1 MMIYKKDV
9 YKSDDY
15 HVIKNNY
22 GRDVYFLA
30 QFIKG
35 DRIRVVC
42 DDMDFAAFCLDNQGE
57 QFNKSF
63 GKKLKDIY
71 LKHTNEKFGK
81 MIKNKVSHG
90 GGVFTDN
97 MVYSERTEESVGL
110 EMFVHVF
117 YLLMGYGYINDELNM
132 SKKISIPDAILRMKK
147 GKEDM
152 VKSCLVADIDIING
166 NSKWIN
172 GTYRTGSLNRKLFN
186 KDVYSFLKRN
196 YICYLT
202 TINSKE
208 KKIDY

>member
-1 MMIYKKDV
+1 MMKYKKDV

-117 YLLMGYGYINDELNM
+117 YLLMGYGFKYDKKNIF
-132 SKKISIPDAILRMKK
+132 KKISTSDFVL
-147 GKEDM
+147 
-152 VKSCLVADIDIING
+152 
-166 NSKWIN
+166 
-172 GTYRTGSLNRKLFN
+172 KLFKN
-186 KDVYSFLKRN
+186 EELPKIHQPSLTNQLKDFGTGVGFGN
-196 YICYLT
+196 LT
-202 TINSKE
+202 IKFTIF
-208 KKIDY
+208 